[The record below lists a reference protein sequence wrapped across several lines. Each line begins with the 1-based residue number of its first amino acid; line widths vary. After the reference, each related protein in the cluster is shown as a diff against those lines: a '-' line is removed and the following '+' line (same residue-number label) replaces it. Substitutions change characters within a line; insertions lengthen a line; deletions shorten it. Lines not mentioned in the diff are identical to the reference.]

1 MARKNSNKKSK
12 YIPRPH
18 HSSSKNGNS
27 ASYKVEGVID
37 ITRSGIG
44 YIIMNDGKG
53 DVLIR
58 PNDFNH
64 ALHGDTVRVKITR
77 DSLGDRKR
85 EGVVL
90 DILSRKQAEFIG
102 TILGHPKRWIF
113 MPDSDRP
120 MPQFELYNVPV
131 DENISNGSKI
141 IARFESWG
149 RGDKRP
155 SATYVSRLSPEDMG
169 DFAMRQLLT
178 DKGFPLKFSNE
189 AMADA
194 NSFSEEITEEELKKR
209 KDFRGTL
216 TFTID
221 PVDAKDFDDAISFKE
236 IRKGLYE
243 IGVHIADVS
252 HFVIPGTTLDKEAY
266 ERATS
271 VYLPDR
277 VNPMLPEKISN
288 ELCSLRPDEDKYAFS
303 TVFEIN
309 AKFEIKKKWIGRTVI
324 RSDRRFT
331 YEEAQEIIET
341 GTGDHSAEI
350 LLLDKI
356 AKHYRGIRFKNGAI
370 NFSSQEVRFKLDE
383 KGKPVGIVV
392 KESKDA
398 HKLIE
403 EFMLLANRTVAEKVK
418 EIGEKR
424 GKPVP
429 FPYRV
434 HDTPDEDK
442 LIPFAALARKFGY
455 TFSLT
460 DPDKIAE
467 SFNEMLK
474 QAHGT
479 PQQHLLE
486 QLGIRTMAKAVYT
499 SENIGHYGLG
509 FEDYCHFTS
518 PIRRYPDVMVHRIM
532 QQIIDGTLDSKGNK
546 EGNMEGR
553 CKHCS
558 ERERAAMECERSANK
573 YKQVEYMLDYVG
585 DEFDAV
591 VTGVSGFGFWAETV
605 DTKCE
610 GLISI
615 RDLSFVDD
623 FRLIESDYTLVG
635 IHSGIKFRI
644 GDPVR
649 IKVVD
654 ANLERRQL
662 DYQWIRE
669 PKRQSNGDQEMM
681 TVPAAEKTVTNEKK
695 LKSTKK
701 VPAAA
706 EIKPEEVVKAKTTV
720 KKAVVQKME
729 EAVVAPKTARPKT
742 KAAKANKPAKGETTP
757 NAVEVTNKTKGKV
770 AKDGTVTPVK
780 PKEKSKKSI
789 PDSAPIPPKVKRKLK

>member
-1 MARKNSNKKSK
+1 MARKNSNKKGK

-18 HSSSKNGNS
+18 HSSRDGNGS
-27 ASYKVEGVID
+27 TYKIEGVID

-44 YIIMNDGKG
+44 YIIMHDGKG

-90 DILSRKQAEFIG
+90 DVLSRKQAEFIG

-120 MPQFELYNVPV
+120 MPQFELYNVPF
-131 DENISNGSKI
+131 DESISNGSKI
-141 IARFESWG
+141 IAKFESWG

-155 SATYVSRLSPEDMG
+155 TATYVSKMNAEDLG

-178 DKGFPLKFSNE
+178 DKGFSLKFSKE
-189 AMADA
+189 AMDIA

-209 KDFRGTL
+209 KDFRDTL

-221 PVDAKDFDDAISFKE
+221 PLDAKDFDDAISFKQ

-252 HFVIPGTTLDKEAY
+252 HFVNPGTVLDKEAY

-288 ELCSLRPDEDKYAFS
+288 ELCSLRPNEDKYAFS

-309 AKFEIKKKWIGRTVI
+309 SKFEIKKKWIGRTVI
-324 RSDRRFT
+324 NSNRRFT
-331 YEEAQEIIET
+331 YEEAQDIIET
-341 GTGDHSAEI
+341 GVGDHSEEI

-383 KGKPVGIVV
+383 NGKPIGIVV

-403 EFMLLANRTVAEKVK
+403 EFMLLANRTVAERVN
-418 EIGEKR
+418 EVGEKR
-424 GKPVP
+424 GKPIP

-434 HDTPDEDK
+434 HDAPDEDK

-532 QQIIDGTLDSKGNK
+532 QQIIDGTLDSKGSK

-573 YKQVEYMLDYVG
+573 YKQVEYMMDFVG

-669 PKRQSNGDQEMM
+669 PKHK
-681 TVPAAEKTVTNEKK
+681 PATEGIKTERPVEKMPVKEKK
-695 LKSTKK
+695 PKAVKKSPATIEAQPVNADVKVTKTGTKK
-701 VPAAA
+701 PVTKKTADEVAVPKAKQPKAGKSKKTEDLAPIVPPVVAKVKGKAASPKAAA
-706 EIKPEEVVKAKTTV
+706 T
-720 KKAVVQKME
+720 
-729 EAVVAPKTARPKT
+729 
-742 KAAKANKPAKGETTP
+742 
-757 NAVEVTNKTKGKV
+757 
-770 AKDGTVTPVK
+770 
-780 PKEKSKKSI
+780 PKEKAKKAI